1 MAKAL
6 FIQKKDITRF
16 TAANG
21 SIDTDKL
28 LPYIDMAQ
36 DIDIQRLLGSKLY
49 DKISADITAAPQTL
63 TGNYLTLVD
72 TYIKP
77 TLIHYALMYALP
89 YLSVTIGN
97 GGVYRKEDIL
107 RMSKKVVNAGFGKG
121 GSDTYSIWLYKG
133 GARCSHKWFRK
144 TYQVKDGKKTEITTG
159 QARSKGFKAP
169 VNEQKVSVAP
179 RDMENEGFVNKP
191 KKKK

>member
-1 MAKAL
+1 MSKAL

-77 TLIHYALMYALP
+77 TLIQV
-89 YLSVTIGN
+89 ST
-97 GGVYRKEDIL
+97 
-107 RMSKKVVNAGFGKG
+107 KVK
-121 GSDTYSIWLYKG
+121 
-133 GARCSHKWFRK
+133 
-144 TYQVKDGKKTEITTG
+144 
-159 QARSKGFKAP
+159 
-169 VNEQKVSVAP
+169 
-179 RDMENEGFVNKP
+179 
-191 KKKK
+191 